1 MEKWKSGVGLIPSF
15 RKGED
20 RMEYINPLFKEQRL
34 INEKQKP
41 KLITDNYDDKTKK
54 ARKTRIDKTHK
65 LKFPVTTIEKMKL
78 QSLCKQVQ
86 RAQKNKGLDPI
97 QQTKLNTLLLQYG
110 LNNQH
115 ILIWDW
121 PYQDS
126 KQYMHTNLIENLF
139 EREIGGPFGLAIQ
152 KGLSE
157 RKTVY
162 MIIMSVLKW
171 LEGGGN
177 IEQIV

>member
-1 MEKWKSGVGLIPSF
+1 
-15 RKGED
+15 
-20 RMEYINPLFKEQRL
+20 MEYINPLFKEQKI
-34 INEKQKP
+34 INEQP
-41 KLITDNYDDKTKK
+41 KTQLIADNKEERNKK

-65 LKFPVTTIEKMKL
+65 LKFPVTNIEKMKL

-86 RAQKNKGLDPI
+86 RTLKARGFEPI

-110 LNNQH
+110 ISNQT
-115 ILIWDW
+115 IISWDW

-126 KQYMHTNLIENLF
+126 KQYMHTNLIELDF
-139 EREIGGPFGLAIQ
+139 EREIGGPYGLAIQ

-162 MIIMSVLKW
+162 MVIMSVLKW

-177 IEQIV
+177 IEQII